1 MKRAK
6 WRTVLVL
13 VISVMV
19 IVVYICFFHISTKVS
34 IKNNTNLGA
43 QTTESHGVYEPV
55 ATVRAVPVKKVAITE
70 SITAYGTVIP
80 APGGIEVMSLPFESR
95 IRRILVSSGQRVS
108 RGDVLLEIEPSPDT
122 RLQIE
127 EASNNAESAKQALK
141 HVQQRFDIKLATNQ
155 ELLQAK
161 QAFQE
166 AWIRLESLKKR
177 GIGQKRQIQSTVEG
191 VVNKVA
197 VQEGSIVSA
206 GGTLL
211 EILSQ
216 NRAEVRLGIE
226 PEDVKYLQVD
236 QTVSL
241 SSVNTPKSRSVMG
254 RIRAISQSINPA
266 TRLIDVFVNL
276 PASANNQFLL
286 NEYVKGQ
293 IEIASK
299 VGFIVPRNAVLPEN
313 SGHYVLFTV
322 KDGRAK
328 KHTVQMGLEDGKEV
342 EVIDSGLQ
350 PGDLVVTLGNYELK
364 DGMAVKLEVSQ

>member
-6 WRTVLVL
+6 WRIIS
-13 VISVMV
+13 ISVIGV
-19 IVVYICFFHISTKVS
+19 IVIVGYLCFFHINTKVS
-34 IKNNTNLGA
+34 MKSNDLTT
-43 QTTESHGVYEPV
+43 QTTESHGIDEPV
-55 ATVRAVPVKKVAITE
+55 ATVQAVPIKKTAITE

-80 APGGIEVMSLPFESR
+80 APGGVEAVSLPFESR
-95 IRRILVSSGQRVS
+95 IRRILVSSGQQVS
-108 RGDVLLEIEPSPDT
+108 KGDVLLEVEPSPDT

-127 EASNNAESAKQALK
+127 EAYNNAESAKQVLK
-141 HVQQRFDIKLATNQ
+141 HTQQRFDLKLTTNQ
-155 ELLQAK
+155 ELLQAR

-166 AWIRLESLKKR
+166 AQIRLESLKKR
-177 GIGQKRQIQSTVEG
+177 GIEQKRQIQSTAQG

-197 VQEGSIVSA
+197 IQEGSIVSA
-206 GGTLL
+206 GSTLL

-216 NRAEVRLGIE
+216 DRAEVRLGIE
-226 PEDVKYLQVD
+226 PEDMKYLQLD
-236 QTVSL
+236 QTVLL
-241 SSVNTPKSRSVMG
+241 SSVNTPQSRSTIG

-276 PASANNQFLL
+276 PLSANNQFLL

-299 VGFIVPRNAVLPEN
+299 VGFVVPRNAVLPEDN
-313 SGHYVLFTV
+313 GHYFLFTI

-328 KHTVQMGLEDGKEV
+328 KHTVQIGLEDGKDV
-342 EVIDSGLQ
+342 EVIGSGFQ
-350 PGDLVVTLGNYELK
+350 PGDLVITLGNYELK